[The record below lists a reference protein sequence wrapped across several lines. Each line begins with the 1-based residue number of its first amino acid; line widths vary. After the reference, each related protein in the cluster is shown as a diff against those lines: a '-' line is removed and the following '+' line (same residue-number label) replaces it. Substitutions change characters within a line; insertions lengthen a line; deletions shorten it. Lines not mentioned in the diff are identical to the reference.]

1 MALCKIVWRWHKN
14 FRSEDSFMV
23 SLIEHFFFTIEAVKS
38 LIWSFENDSKVT
50 TTYESLLTKIRF
62 EQNTVNSEFKQKIQ
76 TLYS

>member
-1 MALCKIVWRWHKN
+1 
-14 FRSEDSFMV
+14 MV
-23 SLIEHFFFTIEAVKS
+23 SLIEHFLFTIEAVKS